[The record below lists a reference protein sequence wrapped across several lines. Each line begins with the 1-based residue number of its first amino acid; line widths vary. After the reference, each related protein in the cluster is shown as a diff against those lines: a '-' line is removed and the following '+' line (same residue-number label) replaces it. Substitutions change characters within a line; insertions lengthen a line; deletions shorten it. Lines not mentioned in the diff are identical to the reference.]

1 MEHESV
7 RSFKG
12 YLCLIQVSTHSHDFL
27 VDLLAIADSSFV
39 GSVLGERV
47 LASPS
52 IVKVLHGGS
61 SDKVWLRQDFAV
73 TIVNVFDTQDCFQA
87 LGGSKLA
94 LHHLW
99 RTFCGFHMEADTK
112 AKHQTGNWSQRP
124 LPADMLEYAACDSR
138 FLIYLRVKLLT
149 LALAGPDSG
158 TRKAVPG
165 IKKALSLKQLN
176 KLHAKMQKI
185 GGGSSVFTT
194 DGGEDTILQSCSRM
208 LSKVAK
214 SDDSKP
220 DLASVCRFRMLFEA
234 RDSVC
239 REVDVS
245 PEHMVDV
252 KYLYWAAKEPEKV
265 EKVFA
270 DAMLETVP
278 QDVVEIKKGVFSKL
292 IDAIR
297 KINLD
302 NSVND
307 QDNVQLYE
315 NITSEINLIQRN
327 KETMI
332 QKQKDKDIRRKN
344 VIEKFSIKKPIYE
357 NCQILAPDGE
367 ILCKC
372 DKQKVEWYLTK
383 ELATIVKEEPL
394 TIKLNFEPNGR
405 GISSHKGDDSID
417 NQYYVDYKKN
427 QCVVC
432 GVDDKYMRF
441 QIVPS
446 KYRAFFPEKYKSH
459 RSHDILLLCFD

>member
-61 SDKVWLRQDFAV
+61 SDKVWLQQDFAV

-185 GGGSSVFTT
+185 GGGSSDFAT

-278 QDVVEIKKGVFSKL
+278 QDVVEIRKGVLSKL
-292 IDAIR
+292 KIISKKVLSHNDIDNIDN
-297 KINLD
+297 KIIFEKLSSQQKVSN
-302 NSVND
+302 
-307 QDNVQLYE
+307 YG
-315 NITSEINLIQRN
+315 
-327 KETMI
+327 KEKAL
-332 QKQKDKDIRRKN
+332 QKLKDKKVRRN
-344 VIEKFSIKKPIYE
+344 HVMEKFSLKKPIYE

-372 DKQKVEWYLTK
+372 DRKKVEWYLDRD
-383 ELATIVKEEPL
+383 LADLVKEDPL
-394 TIKLNFEPNGR
+394 TARLKFEPSGR
-405 GISSHKGDDSID
+405 GITAFDGQQDDD
-417 NQYYVDYKKN
+417 EFYTEDRTNQ
-427 QCVVC
+427 
-432 GVDDKYMRF
+432 
-441 QIVPS
+441 
-446 KYRAFFPEKYKSH
+446 
-459 RSHDILLLCFD
+459 